1 MVDAKKIES
10 IILENGYNDF
20 KWIAGSDVV
29 IAQWPRF
36 KCMFGCSLYGKKGA
50 CPPSVPSIAE
60 CGEFFS
66 EYENIVVIHI
76 QKKLENPEQR
86 KEWSRRT
93 NLHLLKL
100 EKAAFLAGYHK
111 AFLLFMNECQIC
123 DECSGTRNKCKNVH
137 LSRPSP
143 EALGVDVFAT
153 VRKLSL
159 PIEVLTDDTQEMN
172 RYSFL
177 MIE

>member
-1 MVDAKKIES
+1 MREKIEL
-10 IILENGYNDF
+10 IIRENGYNDF
-20 KWIAGSDVV
+20 KWISGSDVV
-29 IAQWPRF
+29 VSQWPRF
-36 KCMFGCSLYGKKGA
+36 KCMFGCSNYGKTGA

-60 CGEFFS
+60 CREFFS
-66 EYENIVVIHI
+66 EYENIAVIHI
-76 QKKLENPEQR
+76 QKKLDKPKSR
-86 KEWSRRT
+86 KEWSRKT

-100 EKAAFLAGYHK
+100 EKATFLAGYHK
-111 AFLLFMNECQIC
+111 ALLLFMDECRVC
-123 DECSGTRNKCKNVH
+123 EECSGTRMECKNLH

-153 VRKLSL
+153 VRKLGY
-159 PIEVLTDDTQEMN
+159 PIEVLTDYKQEMN